1 MTETFPIRLYGDPIL
16 KKKALAVEDFND
28 IPQLAE
34 RMLNT
39 MFEARG
45 AGLAAP
51 QVGLSRRLFV
61 AAEYQDDEDQ
71 EEGLLADLKTRVK
84 QVHVVVNPVITY
96 RSGQQSILEGCLSL
110 PGLYAEGAQRDLQV
124 RLEYQNEK
132 GEPRVLEAE
141 GYLAVVMQ
149 HEIDH
154 LDGVL
159 FFQRMPNA
167 DKQKF
172 LELHREDLAEFQRQA
187 RAFLREKAERQAM
200 GRQKQS
206 GFRADP

>member
-1 MTETFPIRLYGDPIL
+1 MTETFPIRLYGDPVL
-16 KKKALAVEDFND
+16 KKKALAVQDFSD
-28 IPQLAE
+28 IPQLAQ
-34 RMLNT
+34 RMLET

-51 QVGLSRRLFV
+51 QVGLSKRLFV
-61 AAEYQDDEDQ
+61 AAEYLDDEDQ
-71 EEGLLADLKTRVK
+71 EEGLEASLKTRTK
-84 QVHVVVNPVITY
+84 QLYVVVNPVITY
-96 RSGQQSILEGCLSL
+96 RFGQQSILEGCLSL

-154 LDGVL
+154 LDGIL
-159 FFQRMPNA
+159 FFQRMSFA

-172 LELHREDLAEFQRQA
+172 LDEHREDLADFQRQA
-187 RAFLREKAERQAM
+187 KAFLRRKAEGQAT
-200 GRQKQS
+200 GKQN
-206 GFRADP
+206 